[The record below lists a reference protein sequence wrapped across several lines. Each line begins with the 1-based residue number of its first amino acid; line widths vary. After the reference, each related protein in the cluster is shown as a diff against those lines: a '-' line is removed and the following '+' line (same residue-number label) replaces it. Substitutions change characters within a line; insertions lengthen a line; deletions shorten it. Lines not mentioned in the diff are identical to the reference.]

1 MLPRRWIPG
10 RMCLG
15 FSICPERPWR
25 PWRLSLEHL
34 DFDTLTS
41 VYESKYKQLWSFF
54 QQRNLDLNQKHVDSN
69 YGDAREKFVARI
81 SFARCFG
88 PIWNTLK
95 YPRLYPVKLLCC
107 SPCLELYNMKWLIL
121 ELNILIKLSFLNA
134 VGLLGEFLVNSTSIG
149 DFPSWPI
156 SQCALPSQRLKTPNM
171 PLLFFGK
178 LWGCPTVRS
187 WMKVVYKCL

>member
-1 MLPRRWIPG
+1 MDSRSQVDRFFHLPRTSMTTMTIKPRTSGLWHFDQCLWVKIQTTLVFFPAKKFGSQPKTCGFKLWRRQRKVRSKDQFCSVLWTHLKHACIHDYIP
-10 RMCLG
+10 L
-15 FSICPERPWR
+15 
-25 PWRLSLEHL
+25 
-34 DFDTLTS
+34 
-41 VYESKYKQLWSFF
+41 
-54 QQRNLDLNQKHVDSN
+54 
-69 YGDAREKFVARI
+69 
-81 SFARCFG
+81 
-88 PIWNTLK
+88 
-95 YPRLYPVKLLCC
+95 LLCC

-156 SQCALPSQRLKTPNM
+156 SQCGLPSQRLKTPNM

-187 WMKVVYKCL
+187 WMKVVYTCL